1 MGSSSCAASTTM
13 TSASLPISHTL
24 FSPWN
29 EPPSRLNVPAVV
41 SRSIVAV
48 IGASPSSQHHH
59 RPQDL
64 PSLHLVK
71 RLLHVVE
78 RDALAHE
85 RVEVQSAGLPQVHQE
100 REVAGRQAVA
110 VPRRLELSA
119 AAEDLDE
126 RQLE

>member
-1 MGSSSCAASTTM
+1 MGSSSCAASTTI
-13 TSASLPISHTL
+13 TSVSLPISHTL
-24 FSPWN
+24 FSTWN
-29 EPPSRLNVPAVV
+29 ESPSRLNVPAVV

-48 IGASPSSQHHH
+48 IAASPSSQHHH

-78 RDALAHE
+78 RDPLAHE
-85 RVEVQSAGLPQVHQE
+85 RVEGQSVPLPQVHQE

-110 VPRRLELSA
+110 VPRGLELPT

-126 RQLE
+126 GQL